1 MLTDASAP
9 LARAAV
15 RRSRQPQRSAAV
27 VAEFALVA
35 PILVFMLLGTFEL
48 ARGIMIKQLLNDAAR
63 KACREGV
70 LPGKT
75 NANVTAQI
83 NDILTDNNIPTG
95 DATITIQV
103 GPESALPL
111 VGTSAD
117 VSTARAGLDF
127 VSVKIAIPI
136 SDVYWIS
143 TYFLSSSTVESEMV
157 VMLKQG

>member
-1 MLTDASAP
+1 MLTDSSAP

-15 RRSRQPQRSAAV
+15 RRGRQAKRAAAV

-35 PILVFMLLGTFEL
+35 PILVFLLLGIFEL
-48 ARGIMIKQLLNDAAR
+48 ARGIIVKQLLNDAAR

-70 LPGKT
+70 LPSRT
-75 NANVTAQI
+75 NSDVIAQI
-83 NDILTDNNIPTG
+83 NNILTNNYIPTA

-103 GPESALPL
+103 GPESPLPL
-111 VGTSAD
+111 AGTGSD
-117 VSTARAGLDF
+117 VSMARAGLDF

-143 TYFLSSSTVESEMV
+143 TYFLSSSTVESETV
-157 VMLKQG
+157 FMLKQG